1 MRRGVHLLPFLIPK
15 LLIMIST
22 KQLLD
27 NVVDIPSYWIFEYY
41 GELTERLIGQDIK
54 IKSLFK
60 PDERTP
66 SFCIYVKDN
75 KYRFKD
81 FSTGLYGTGADLV
94 MHMYNLTFGQAAQKI
109 LCDYNEYILTGKFN
123 NDIREFKKQ
132 AKYQVKYY
140 TKRSWTKQD
149 ADFWTQF
156 RVDSETLN
164 HYNVIPVDSYSM
176 VKEDNSGKL
185 VITGPNLYA
194 YTRIDG
200 TIYKVYQPKVTE
212 HKFLKVKNYIQGTDQ
227 LKFNVPNLVIC
238 SSLKDAMCLTKFGYN
253 TEVVAPDSENSLI
266 PNGAMSMYKLKY
278 KAICTLFDNDEA
290 GIKAAQKYQDEYGLP
305 GVILP
310 MSKDLSDSVRDY
322 GIPETRRV
330 LHPLLKEALKK

>member
-1 MRRGVHLLPFLIPK
+1 MGRGVYLLPFFIPK

-27 NVVDIPSYWIFEYY
+27 TVEQVPSYWVFEFYCR
-41 GELTERLIGQDIK
+41 LDERLTGQDLK

-66 SFCIYVKDN
+66 SFCIYVRDER
-75 KYRFKD
+75 YRFKD
-81 FSTGLYGTGADLV
+81 FSTGLAGEAVNLV
-94 MHMYNLTFGQAAQKI
+94 MIMYSLTFAQAAQKI
-109 LCDYNEYILTGKFN
+109 VCDYNEYILTGRLS
-123 NDIREFKKQ
+123 DDLRDFKKQ
-132 AKYQVKYY
+132 AKYQVREYV
-140 TKRSWTKQD
+140 KRGWTKQD

-156 RVDSETLN
+156 RIDSETLTK
-164 HYNVIPVDSYSM
+164 YNVVPIDTYNM
-176 VKEDNSGKL
+176 VKEDNSDKII
-185 VITGPNLYA
+185 ITGPNLYA

-322 GIPETRRV
+322 GIPETRKV

>member
-1 MRRGVHLLPFLIPK
+1 MERGVHLLPFSISKP
-15 LLIMIST
+15 LIMIST

-27 NVVDIPSYWIFEYY
+27 DVAQVPSYWIFEFYCR
-41 GELTERLIGQDIK
+41 LSERLTGQDMK

-66 SFCIYVKDN
+66 SFCIYVRDD

-81 FSTGLYGTGADLV
+81 FSTGAGGNGVDLV
-94 MHMYNLTFGQAAQKI
+94 MMMYDINFGQAAQKI
-109 LCDYNEYILTGKFN
+109 LCDYNEFILTGRLS
-123 NDIREFKKQ
+123 DDLRDFKKQ
-132 AKYQVKYY
+132 AKYQVREYN
-140 TKRSWTKQD
+140 KRGWTKQD

-156 RVDSETLN
+156 RIDSDTLSN
-164 HYNVIPVDSYSM
+164 FNVIPLDSYTM
-176 VKEDNSGKL
+176 VKEDNSDRV
-185 VITGPNLYA
+185 VISGPNLYG
-194 YTRIDG
+194 YTRLDG

-212 HKFLKVKNYIQGTDQ
+212 HKFFKVKNYIQGTDQ

-253 TEVVAPDSENSLI
+253 TEVVAPDSENTLI

-278 KAICTLFDNDEA
+278 KAICTLFDNDDA
-290 GIKAAQKYQDEYGLP
+290 GIKAAQKYQDEYDLP

-322 GIPETRRV
+322 GIPETRKV